1 MVNISGTIELA
12 ISPEMTTTELA
23 ISPEMTTTELAI
35 SPEMTTTELA
45 ISPEM
50 TTTEL
55 AISPEMTTTGTGGVG
70 AAETNKFVVGAEIQS
85 GIQIISAPNSWDD
98 AWELIHALVVHIN
111 ASKDE
116 VTIVVPLGMDSQE
129 YGVGS
134 SLDEATS
141 DLLTSLSDYYQFL
154 TKHEK

>member
-1 MVNISGTIELA
+1 MVNINGTIELA
-12 ISPEMTTTELA
+12 ISPEMTPA
-23 ISPEMTTTELAI
+23 
-35 SPEMTTTELA
+35 
-45 ISPEM
+45 
-50 TTTEL
+50 
-55 AISPEMTTTGTGGVG
+55 GTGGVD

-85 GIQIISAPNSWDD
+85 GIQVISVPNSWDD

-111 ASKDE
+111 ASKDG
-116 VTIVVPLGMDSQE
+116 VAIVVPLGMDSQE

-154 TKHEK
+154 TKHENELAPSEEAELEVLQTLVRPLNPKE

>member
-12 ISPEMTTTELA
+12 NSPNMAPAGTEGVSVAKTTKIA
-23 ISPEMTTTELAI
+23 
-35 SPEMTTTELA
+35 
-45 ISPEM
+45 
-50 TTTEL
+50 
-55 AISPEMTTTGTGGVG
+55 VD
-70 AAETNKFVVGAEIQS
+70 AETQS
-85 GIQIISAPNSWDD
+85 GIQVISVPNSWDD

-116 VTIVVPLGMDSQE
+116 VTIVVSLGMDSQE
-129 YGVGS
+129 YGVAS

-154 TKHEK
+154 TKHENELGPSEEAELKVLQTLVRPLNPKE

>member
-1 MVNISGTIELA
+1 MVNISGTIELV
-12 ISPEMTTTELA
+12 ISPEMT
-23 ISPEMTTTELAI
+23 P
-35 SPEMTTTELA
+35 
-45 ISPEM
+45 
-50 TTTEL
+50 
-55 AISPEMTTTGTGGVG
+55 TGTGGVG

-85 GIQIISAPNSWDD
+85 GIQVISAPNSWDD
-98 AWELIHALVVHIN
+98 AWELIHAIVVHIN

-154 TKHEK
+154 TKHENELGPSEEAELKVLQTLVRPLNPKE